1 MGGGPSHPARSAGR
15 CREGPVCSAP
25 AGARRRRGARARLC
39 ARGAAE
45 RLPLRQPSPALRE
58 VPQSQWLPGRP
69 RTALPAGARRRHPHL
84 RPPSLLL
91 LLRCRA
97 RLSPSLRTRAPAAPD
112 LASERPGVA
121 RVPRSARRR
130 RGRRPQSAPC
140 ARGRPAA
147 ERAPSRMPAPWWQ
160 APDAAGRAARPQ
172 VSARGR
178 RGLGTAR
185 RGRSAPSRCAFGG
198 WTQLRAESGREG
210 TRVEFLWRPQVTAVW
225 PWDVA
230 PPRRTGARTTLWALG
245 PPQVRR
251 ELVSRG

>member
-1 MGGGPSHPARSAGR
+1 MTLPPCPRSCIDHGFQDGLGRGGGACENSRSSPPAPRFRTQTPGGEMDGR
-15 CREGPVCSAP
+15 RPLPPCPLRGPLPRGPVCSAP

-91 LLRCRA
+91 LRRA

-130 RGRRPQSAPC
+130 RGRAP
-140 ARGRPAA
+140 
-147 ERAPSRMPAPWWQ
+147 
-160 APDAAGRAARPQ
+160 
-172 VSARGR
+172 R
-178 RGLGTAR
+178 RGL
-185 RGRSAPSRCAFGG
+185 
-198 WTQLRAESGREG
+198 
-210 TRVEFLWRPQVTAVW
+210 
-225 PWDVA
+225 
-230 PPRRTGARTTLWALG
+230 
-245 PPQVRR
+245 
-251 ELVSRG
+251 